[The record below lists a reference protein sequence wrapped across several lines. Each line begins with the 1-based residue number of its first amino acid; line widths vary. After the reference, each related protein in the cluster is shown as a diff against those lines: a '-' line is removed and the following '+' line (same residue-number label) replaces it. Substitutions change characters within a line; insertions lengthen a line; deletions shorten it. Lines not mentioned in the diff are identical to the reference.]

1 MWKHLD
7 FLPEEGLRRGILRD
21 FDIFA
26 NLRLKLYS
34 RTMTTASKHP
44 PTGALVAPP
53 YVTRHTLHKVSL
65 VIDFYDHC
73 NVYVIISKQVFDNI
87 ILL

>member
-1 MWKHLD
+1 
-7 FLPEEGLRRGILRD
+7 
-21 FDIFA
+21 
-26 NLRLKLYS
+26 
-34 RTMTTASKHP
+34 MTTASKHP

-53 YVTRHTLHKVSL
+53 YVTKHTLHKVSL

-87 ILL
+87 VVDIAVITIPNSSVEYLFIT